1 MQGEWLKR
9 ELKRAGLSQR
19 ALARHMK
26 IDPSSLSRLINGERH
41 LKASEARAIAD
52 FLHRSIGDVMQ
63 GFGDSCQPES
73 VTRPRYLD
81 ILPSASPER
90 IASIPEIDVRGGM
103 GPGGEALVD
112 YRPDRKGG
120 LIPSDAVVGRW
131 DLPEDYLRNVV
142 RVYGPSAAIIAVV
155 GDSMAPTLEAGDRI
169 MVNLADRHPSPPGIF
184 ALWDGLGVVVK
195 RIEHIPNS
203 EPARLRIASDNTK
216 HQAYERN
223 IDEVSIIGRV
233 VWFARMI

>member
-41 LKASEARAIAD
+41 LKAAEARSIAA
-52 FLHRSIGDVMQ
+52 FLNRSISEVMQ
-63 GFGDSCQPES
+63 AVGEPCRAES
-73 VTRPRYLD
+73 MTSNRYLD
-81 ILPSASPER
+81 ILPSAGPER

-112 YRPDRKGG
+112 YRPDKKGG
-120 LIPSDAVVGRW
+120 LLPADAVVGRW
-131 DLPEDYLRNVV
+131 DLPEEYLRNVV
-142 RVYGPSAAIIAVV
+142 RVYGPSAAIIAVI

-203 EPARLRIASDNTK
+203 DPAKLLIVSDNEK
-216 HQAYERN
+216 HRAYERS